1 MSRQFTV
8 RGLVA
13 ALMTA
18 GALSAAAPGS
28 ALASSPTTCSGTPTA
43 PGLLAGDYWGNV
55 TVDGVCFVNGG
66 HATVHGSVT
75 VSPGSA
81 LVAAFALNDI
91 GGSGTSS
98 LTVTRA
104 LRVMNGGAALIGC
117 LASSFPCLDDPNQN
131 SPTLASADSL
141 GRILGRDALGIIVH
155 ETTISGNVFESGG
168 GGGVSCAP
176 SGVFT
181 AFGQPPY
188 SDYEDSTIGGN
199 LTIKNLRTC
208 WVGTARVHVGGNA
221 RYVNNQLADR
231 DGIEILANDITGN
244 LACRSN
250 SMVWDSAEIPQN
262 GALFPRTP
270 EPNTVGGRR
279 SGQCVYSSPTTE
291 NGPLG
296 TTPF

>member
-1 MSRQFTV
+1 MSRKLTARGFFAAVLTV
-8 RGLVA
+8 
-13 ALMTA
+13 
-18 GALSAAAPGS
+18 GALGAAAPGA
-28 ALASSPTTCSGTPTA
+28 ALASPANTCSGTPTA

-91 GGSGTSS
+91 AGSGTSS
-98 LTVTRA
+98 LTITHG

-117 LASSFPCLDDPNQN
+117 LASSFPCLDDPSQT
-131 SPTLASADSL
+131 SPTLASADMV
-141 GRILGRDALGIIVH
+141 GRIVGQDALGIIVH
-155 ETTISGNVFESGG
+155 DTTISGSVFQRGG

-176 SGVFT
+176 SGIFT

-188 SDYEDSTIGGN
+188 SDYEDTTIGGN

-208 WVGTARVHVGGNA
+208 WVGMARVHVGGNA
-221 RYVNNQLADR
+221 RFVNNQLADR
-231 DGIEILANDITGN
+231 DGVEIIANDIAGN
-244 LACRSN
+244 LACRGN
-250 SMVWDSAEIPQN
+250 SMTWDSAEIPQS

-270 EPNTVGGRR
+270 EPNTVGGER
-279 SGQCVYSSPTTE
+279 SGQCVYSSPTKE

-296 TTPF
+296 TSPF